1 MIDSAMQTNGVG
13 EVTSA
18 VHSDNCPGYYIR
30 LYRQNGL
37 MALLQ
42 TIVSWFCVQTTLKY
56 VYIFTWT
63 NQTVSARTGFTSTRK
78 LSFRLTLDIT
88 FHHKIKNLVRFKLVA
103 YFNCI
108 FLSCVKL

>member
-56 VYIFTWT
+56 VYIFT
-63 NQTVSARTGFTSTRK
+63 
-78 LSFRLTLDIT
+78 
-88 FHHKIKNLVRFKLVA
+88 
-103 YFNCI
+103 
-108 FLSCVKL
+108 